1 MPSLMNIYPHAEN
14 YFRFQQYYRTD
25 PFLTLSYYI
34 YICTQIDV
42 NVDDDLDDDV
52 DDDDD
57 DVDDVDD
64 DDDDDDGY
72 GILRIAYGIWHMA
85 ST

>member
-1 MPSLMNIYPHAEN
+1 MQKKI
-14 YFRFQQYYRTD
+14 FQVPTVLQNRS
-25 PFLTLSYYI
+25 FFNVVILYI

-64 DDDDDDGY
+64 DDDDDDDGY